1 MSLLAVGSIIE
12 AVGKVAGDL
21 ITTDKERMEMEIE
34 QRKLDLEEKK
44 LNMAGDM
51 AQIEVNKVE
60 AQSSSF
66 FVSGWRP
73 FIGWG
78 CGIAFIYSALIE
90 PICRFVAPTVF
101 MYNGTFPTIDSN
113 LTMQVMLGMLG
124 LGAMRSYEK
133 SNGVARK

>member
-1 MSLLAVGSIIE
+1 MSLLGVGSIIE
-12 AVGKVAGDL
+12 AVGKIAGDL
-21 ITTDKERMEMEIE
+21 ITTDKERLEMEVE
-34 QRKLDLEEKK
+34 QRKLDLEEKRINQATD
-44 LNMAGDM
+44 L
-51 AQIEVNKVE
+51 AQIEVNKEE
-60 AQSSSF
+60 AKSGSF

-90 PICRFVAPTVF
+90 PICRFVATTIF
-101 MYNGTFPTIDSN
+101 LYNGSFPVIDSD

-133 SNGVARK
+133 KSGVASK